1 MHNNNFNIV
10 GKFIPNTNKRYII
23 TEKGKIYSQYKYNN
37 KGKKYFKIKEIKAY
51 LNIANAKSTV
61 VNLQFR
67 KYSLINKMKTVHV
80 STLMEKCFKLNPP
93 DKFHFYDLTFKDG
106 NCFNSELSNLEYR
119 IRTHSASNYN
129 YYPQPFYNLKSIIT
143 HKICGNCGDKK
154 EIENFYLQNPSDR
167 GKNKTYRNICEPCR
181 SKIQWEKI
189 KSDVNKLKKRN
200 ENSKKWAKTER
211 GKAFYKSYS
220 EKLTKY
226 NYENITPHYLSSCL
240 RLKQSDLTHELI
252 LLARKKIL
260 LIRTIKKQKNEKRN

>member
-1 MHNNNFNIV
+1 MENINTDIAF
-10 GKFIPNTNKRYII
+10 KYIPNTNKRYII
-23 TEKGKIYSQYKYNN
+23 TDKGKIYSQYKYNN
-37 KGKKYFKIKEIKAY
+37 KGKKYFKIKEIKAN

-154 EIENFYLQNPSDR
+154 EIENFNLQKP
-167 GKNKTYRNICEPCR
+167 KKECQNKTYRNVCETCR
-181 SKIQWEKI
+181 AKKQWENIKSCENKLKQHNEITKMWAQTNIGKIYYKSYKKI
-189 KSDVNKLKKRN
+189 KSKYDYDN
-200 ENSKKWAKTER
+200 
-211 GKAFYKSYS
+211 
-220 EKLTKY
+220 LT
-226 NYENITPHYLSSCL
+226 IHYLASSL
-240 RLKQSDLTHELI
+240 RLKQNDLTPKLI
-252 LLARKKIL
+252 SLTRKKIL
-260 LIRTIKKQKNEKRN
+260 LLRTIKKQKNETRN